1 MAKKTIKQETNSTNK
16 LQWGKSYVLFSPTHW
31 CKMVQPIF
39 QALEAPDPR
48 NRRSA
53 SSDAGRRSNSWRPT
67 CGCAQEER
75 GGGPQL

>member
-1 MAKKTIKQETNSTNK
+1 
-16 LQWGKSYVLFSPTHW
+16 
-31 CKMVQPIF
+31 MVQPIF